1 MLKPN
6 PVKIA
11 PHFKIEPPYLS
22 KKPESL
28 SIKLGLGG
36 SGLLPKYPSY
46 SIGFVGAK
54 YGVLPPPH
62 AVWLVHKRIVVHWKT
77 IVVKVVVH
85 INNSHTFLRILTLSA
100 IFVVNFK
107 ILSGN
112 IKIC

>member
-54 YGVLPPPH
+54 YGVLPPPTPFG
-62 AVWLVHKRIVVHWKT
+62 WF
-77 IVVKVVVH
+77 
-85 INNSHTFLRILTLSA
+85 INGLLFTG
-100 IFVVNFK
+100 K
-107 ILSGN
+107 P
-112 IKIC
+112 